1 MYRRL
6 REPVNGLTHMAAAIA
21 AAVGLV
27 ILIYIAR
34 DNLIKLVS
42 LSIYGFS
49 LALMF
54 SASTAYHIV
63 DAGPRIMLLLRKLDH
78 SSIYLLIAG
87 TYTPICLHYFTGT
100 WRWAPLA
107 LIWSLAVIGIVIK
120 LFIIKAPRWVTA
132 GVYLLMGWLA
142 IGAGRQVLAS
152 IPTGVLVLLLVGGLF
167 FTWGAVIYILKKPD
181 PVPGVF
187 GFHEVWHIFVILGA
201 FSHFMIMLAF
211 IAPSGAG

>member
-1 MYRRL
+1 
-6 REPVNGLTHMAAAIA
+6 MAAAIA

-42 LSIYGFS
+42 LSIYGLS